1 MKFKFEVIQPQSSSK
16 AATYI
21 VAVVIPFWA
30 KREDAIY
37 HRNVLMRDLRDLKIS
52 EHAEDA
58 LFCLCHFDGT
68 ELFSPRAIMKGA
80 SIQSL
85 SDMLVESLAAVRGN
99 AYMEY
104 GKPSSSSVDEE
115 AKEVTSESDA
125 KDHLRLPIVF
135 ITHSLASWVVRHLLS
150 GRPYYNSSIM
160 FATRGVVFLDTPH
173 ESFIS
178 SPKAENAEA
187 YLTSLSSFL
196 RGRTDTHSSTET
208 LAKELKVIDGAF
220 ENLQNSVF
228 VQKKK
233 SHVVGGPAIATRFN
247 EIWMTAPD
255 SGVVKF
261 QERSSTHKKI
271 GLSRLRG
278 LLRIDIQRVQVEET
292 ASVQSSEINIIASFV
307 GGFQINEQVSIA

>member
-1 MKFKFEVIQPQSSSK
+1 MNS
-16 AATYI
+16 

-37 HRNVLMRDLRDLKIS
+37 HRNVLTRDLRDLKIS

-68 ELFSPRAIMKGA
+68 ELFSPRAITKGA

-99 AYMEY
+99 AYVEY

-115 AKEVTSESDA
+115 AKEVTPESDA

-173 ESFIS
+173 ESFVS

-228 VQKKK
+228 IQKKK
-233 SHVVGGPAIATRFN
+233 SHVIGGPAIATRFN
-247 EIWMTAPD
+247 EIWMTASD

-261 QERSSTHKKI
+261 QEVDDSFPRKESSTA
-271 GLSRLRG
+271 LC
-278 LLRIDIQRVQVEET
+278 
-292 ASVQSSEINIIASFV
+292 
-307 GGFQINEQVSIA
+307 